1 MTEYQQ
7 INAPDA
13 PFVPGGMPVG
23 ITQDVIPNFGKMVNP
38 GGAAELYY
46 NKMAETFQNGGAV
59 VTQLTKLI
67 NVNAAK
73 EKKRKED
80 LVKRNINL
88 IAASS
93 ETNKAQTRDREEADR
108 RLEELDDNRNPLL
121 DSIENGIF
129 ILLDLMGR
137 N

>member
-80 LVKRNINL
+80 LVKRNIDL
-88 IAASS
+88 VAASS
-93 ETNKAQTRDREEADR
+93 ETNKAQTRARDEAAR
-108 RLEELDDNRNPLL
+108 RLAEFEGHWDPLF
-121 DSIENGIF
+121 DSIETGIF
-129 ILLDLMGR
+129 TLLDLMGR